1 MGRRG
6 KIQYGKELEGVLEYL
21 EDAYSFLQDPAI
33 GKAID
38 EIKRLRKVRNDQ
50 ANILRR
56 LTPDKFPDT
65 YFVHSGLGEK
75 DKNGMPERLL
85 VCPAY
90 GVDFSYIYEYTGKTT
105 TTEW

>member
-1 MGRRG
+1 MS
-6 KIQYGKELEGVLEYL
+6 EDVDVDVLEYL

-38 EIKRLRKVRNDQ
+38 EIKRLRKIRNDQ

-65 YFVHSGLGEK
+65 YFIHTGLGEK

>member
-1 MGRRG
+1 MS
-6 KIQYGKELEGVLEYL
+6 QEDDDVDVLEYL

-38 EIKRLRKVRNDQ
+38 EIKKLRKVRNDQ

-75 DKNGMPERLL
+75 DKNGMPEKLL

>member
-1 MGRRG
+1 MS
-6 KIQYGKELEGVLEYL
+6 EDDDVDVLEYL
-21 EDAYSFLQDPAI
+21 EELYDAAYDPEASAI
-33 GKAID
+33 GKAIV
-38 EIKRLRKVRNDQ
+38 EIKQLRKVRNDQ

-85 VCPAY
+85 ACPAY

>member
-1 MGRRG
+1 MN
-6 KIQYGKELEGVLEYL
+6 EDDDVDVLEYL

-33 GKAID
+33 GKAIV
-38 EIKRLRKVRNDQ
+38 EIKNLRKVRNDQ

>member
-1 MGRRG
+1 MT
-6 KIQYGKELEGVLEYL
+6 EDDDVDVLEYL

>member
-1 MGRRG
+1 MT
-6 KIQYGKELEGVLEYL
+6 EDDDVDVLEYL

-33 GKAID
+33 GKAIV
-38 EIKRLRKVRNDQ
+38 EIKKLRKVRNDQ

-56 LTPDKFPDT
+56 LIPDKFPDT

-75 DKNGMPERLL
+75 DKNGMPEKLL

-90 GVDFSYIYEYTGKTT
+90 GVDFSYIYEYIGKTT

>member
-1 MGRRG
+1 M
-6 KIQYGKELEGVLEYL
+6 ETDDVLEYL

-38 EIKRLRKVRNDQ
+38 EIKQLRKVRNDQ